1 MSDKNRYVRSLLL
14 NGEPYD
20 KMYLTHDDLMKGGV
34 LEFRMASKPDKR
46 RGTGAG
52 DKPYSLSD
60 E

>member
-1 MSDKNRYVRSLLL
+1 
-14 NGEPYD
+14 
-20 KMYLTHDDLMKGGV
+20 MKGGV